1 MIKIVL
7 LISEEKVDYSIR
19 GIENKPLAK
28 QICFLYLEK
37 QIYKKIEWFQSL
49 KKDKIS
55 KRCGKIFFFK

>member
-7 LISEEKVDYSIR
+7 LISEEKVDYSIH

-37 QIYKKIEWFQSL
+37 QIYKKIE
-49 KKDKIS
+49 
-55 KRCGKIFFFK
+55 